1 MHKNG
6 LNPFAFPSL
15 RRFENEIVQMAIKL
29 LNGNQEARWALLL
42 FILFTFQRNS

>member
-15 RRFENEIVQMAIKL
+15 RRFENEIVQMATRL
-29 LNGNQEARWALLL
+29 LNGNEETRY
-42 FILFTFQRNS
+42 FVTSNYF